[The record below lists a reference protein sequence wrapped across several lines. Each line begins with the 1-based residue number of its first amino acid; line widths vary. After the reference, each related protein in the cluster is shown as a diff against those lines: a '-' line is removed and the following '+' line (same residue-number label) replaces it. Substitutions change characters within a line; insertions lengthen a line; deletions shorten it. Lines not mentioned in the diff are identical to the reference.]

1 MTSFDSTTTAA
12 AEIPIADPPDWRSRR
27 PYHAG
32 VPSSSEPLRVLV
44 AYGTRPE
51 AIKMAPVIATL
62 KKTRHLQPVV
72 AVSGQHREMLD
83 QVNELF
89 EIVPDHDLDIISPG
103 QSLTAITT
111 RALAGYSLLLE
122 DEPVSAVIVQGDTTT
137 TFAAALAGFYHQI
150 PVVHVEAGLRTDNP
164 MSPFPEEI
172 NRRLTTQVASLHLA
186 PTPLNKI
193 HLMRDGVPEAAI
205 RVTGNTIIDA
215 FLDVASRGTPVG
227 DASVDQAIADGRRI
241 MLLTAH
247 RRESWGEPMAGI
259 GRAVAE
265 LARRH
270 PDILVV
276 LPVHRNPRVRECLIP
291 PLRGVRNVVVLEPL
305 AYAPFCSLIAA
316 SALVLTDSG
325 GLQEEAPS
333 VGKPVLV
340 MRDTTERPEAVHA
353 GTVAL
358 VGAKEEEI
366 IRMGSML
373 LDDRETYRAMSR
385 AVNPYGDGVA
395 AGRCVAAIE
404 RLLGVGE
411 ELPEFAPDA
420 VEQAGT

>member
-1 MTSFDSTTTAA
+1 MGIPARMTSFDSTTTAA

-111 RALAGYSLLLE
+111 RALAGYSRLLE

-172 NRRLTTQVASLHLA
+172 NRRLTTQVWSLHLA

-227 DASVDQAIADGRRI
+227 DASVDQ
-241 MLLTAH
+241 
-247 RRESWGEPMAGI
+247 
-259 GRAVAE
+259 
-265 LARRH
+265 
-270 PDILVV
+270 
-276 LPVHRNPRVRECLIP
+276 
-291 PLRGVRNVVVLEPL
+291 
-305 AYAPFCSLIAA
+305 
-316 SALVLTDSG
+316 
-325 GLQEEAPS
+325 
-333 VGKPVLV
+333 
-340 MRDTTERPEAVHA
+340 
-353 GTVAL
+353 
-358 VGAKEEEI
+358 
-366 IRMGSML
+366 
-373 LDDRETYRAMSR
+373 
-385 AVNPYGDGVA
+385 
-395 AGRCVAAIE
+395 
-404 RLLGVGE
+404 
-411 ELPEFAPDA
+411 
-420 VEQAGT
+420 